1 MRKEIEDYIIELNNK
16 TPEELCE
23 YVRNY
28 PNSSTHNLTTI
39 CVNAY
44 EDFCRLL
51 DKIAEVDKDLEMMI
65 THAVMCNM
73 AGIG

>member
-1 MRKEIEDYIIELNNK
+1 MHKEIEDYIIELDSK
-16 TPEELCE
+16 TSEELCE

-44 EDFCRLL
+44 EDFCRILA
-51 DKIAEVDKDLEMMI
+51 KIAEVDKDLEMMI

>member
-1 MRKEIEDYIIELNNK
+1 MRKEIEDYIIELDSK
-16 TPEELCE
+16 TSEELCE

-28 PNSSTHNLTTI
+28 PNSSTYNLTTI

-44 EDFCRLL
+44 EDYCRLL
-51 DKIAEVDKDLEMMI
+51 DKIAGVDKDLEMMI
-65 THAVMCNM
+65 NQAVMCNM